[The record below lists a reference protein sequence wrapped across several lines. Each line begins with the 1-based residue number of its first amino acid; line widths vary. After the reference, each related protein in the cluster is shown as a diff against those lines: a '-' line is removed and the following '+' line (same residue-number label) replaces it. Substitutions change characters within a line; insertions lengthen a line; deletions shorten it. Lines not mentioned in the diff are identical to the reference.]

1 MIYVTVGTMHLDF
14 PRLIRAADRYALQT
28 EEEVIIQIGMGNI
41 IPTAATLFDFKPR
54 NEILDIQ
61 REARIIVTHAGI
73 GSVIDALQM
82 EKPLIVVPRL
92 KKFGE
97 HNTDHQLELARAIH
111 KRGWGVSMED
121 IDDLTGRLDD
131 PPPAYKNYQPAKQSL
146 INAVSENIRR
156 LTD

>member
-14 PRLIRAADRYALQT
+14 PRLIRAADRYAEQT
-28 EEEVIIQIGMGNI
+28 DEEIIIQIGMGST
-41 IPTAATLFDFKPR
+41 IPTHATLFDFKPR
-54 NEILDIQ
+54 EEILEIQ

-82 EKPLIVVPRL
+82 QKPLIVVPRL

-111 KRGWGVSMED
+111 KRGWGVSMKD
-121 IDDLTGRLDD
+121 IDDLIGRLDN
-131 PPPAYKNYQPAKQSL
+131 PPPAYKNYTPAKDQL
-146 INAVSENIRR
+146 IDSVR
-156 LTD
+156 LGIASFIQ